1 RELPQGAGRGEKQRT
16 AGLAALRSRAQKTP
30 ARAGAIN
37 HVPVTFP
44 AVMLWR
50 KRPSNTP
57 TLRSLSATFS
67 QQENRLESGII
78 IYAKICFSVANNN

>member
-1 RELPQGAGRGEKQRT
+1 LIA
-16 AGLAALRSRAQKTP
+16 P
-30 ARAGAIN
+30 AKAGAIN
-37 HVPVTFP
+37 RVPVSFP

-67 QQENRLESGII
+67 QQKNRLKRGVINS
-78 IYAKICFSVANNN
+78 AAICFSVANNN

>member
-1 RELPQGAGRGEKQRT
+1 VEHRARLDPQRCDCGIKKPRCKAGVIKG
-16 AGLAALRSRAQKTP
+16 
-30 ARAGAIN
+30 
-37 HVPVTFP
+37 VPVTFP

-67 QQENRLESGII
+67 QQKNRLESGII
-78 IYAKICFSVANNN
+78 IYATICFSVANNN